1 MSLNSLA
8 TANLCNNNIQ
18 PLLLSK
24 TEFAFMAMLEN
35 ILDNAFQASTKSLT
49 NFDITPPAGTL
60 HFPLTLLNGVKI
72 LTPENIGSTCANYWS
87 LAIAKGSPVS
97 CNGIDSVINDAS
109 KIAAPI
115 ASELR
120 ALSYKSIT
128 SISTPY
134 YFEFI
139 DIIFR
144 NVKTIVWTIK
154 ESDSTC
160 NSTLT
165 GTVS

>member
-24 TEFAFMAMLEN
+24 TEFAFISMLET
-35 ILDNAFQASTKSLT
+35 ILDNAFQAATKSLT
-49 NFDITPPAGTL
+49 NFDITPPADTL
-60 HFPLTLLNGVKI
+60 HFPLTNLNGVKI
-72 LTPENIGSTCANYWS
+72 LTPENIGLTCANYWS
-87 LAIAKGSPVS
+87 LAIAKGSPEKCS
-97 CNGIDSVINDAS
+97 GIDSVENDAS

-120 ALSYKSIT
+120 ALCFRSIT
-128 SISTPY
+128 SMSTPY

-154 ESDSTC
+154 ESSSKC
-160 NSTLT
+160 SSTLT
-165 GTVS
+165 GNVS